1 MTDAQ
6 SYLQKHTN
14 PPVFIVSLL
23 LVVVFVLWGIVA
35 PGNLGDVA
43 TAVKDGFIGKYL
55 GWWYL
60 AAVFGFLV
68 FTVIVLFSPYGRLR
82 LGKDH
87 ETPEWKTWSWF
98 SMLFT
103 AGMGIGLVFFGVME
117 PVWHYMG
124 PPGGEVE
131 ARTGEAAVL
140 AMHQTYFHWG
150 FHPWA
155 VYIILGMSM
164 GYFCFRHDLPLRPAS
179 AFYPLIGRGIYGWV
193 GNLIDILAV
202 FGTLFGLATSLGL
215 GATQIS
221 AGVNSVFGVPDGITL
236 QVIVIGVVTAA
247 AVTSV
252 MLGLDGGIRRLSVW
266 NMYGAIILAA
276 LVFLAGPTLFILKFL
291 VQSVGY
297 YLQNLPAT
305 SLNIFAFGGASGEG
319 GGWMI
324 SWTLFYWGWWIA
336 WSPFVGMFIARVSRG
351 RTIRQFILGCLIAP
365 VGASMVWFA
374 IFGGSAIH
382 YMREGL
388 GSAIAGAGTSDGMF
402 KLLSVMAEHSFLP
415 GIITTLM
422 AILTIIVV
430 ATFFATS
437 SDSGSLVVDMLT
449 NGGDPN
455 PDWRQRLFWAT
466 TEGAVAAILLI
477 GGAAA
482 ADDPTQALNAL
493 QAASVAGGLPF
504 SIVLALMCWGLT
516 RQFRQ
521 DVVPAPTGAAQVGSG
536 AHS

>member
-1 MTDAQ
+1 MALPQ
-6 SYLQKHTN
+6 YFREHTN
-14 PPVFIVSLL
+14 PPVFFLSLI

-43 TAVKDGFIGKYL
+43 TAVKDDFIGKYL

-68 FTVIVLFSPYGRLR
+68 FTVIVLFSPFGRLR
-82 LGKDH
+82 LGKDD
-87 ETPEWKTWSWF
+87 EKPEWTTWSWF

-164 GYFCFRHDLPLRPAS
+164 GYFCFRHDLPLRPAA

-193 GNLIDILAV
+193 GNLVDILAV

-221 AGVNSVFGVPDGITL
+221 AGLGNVFQFDASIGT
-236 QVIVIGVVTAA
+236 QVIVIGVVTAV

-252 MLGLDGGIRRLSVW
+252 MLGLDGGVRRLSVW
-266 NMYGAIILAA
+266 NMYGAIVLAL

-297 YLQNLPAT
+297 YIQNLPAT
-305 SLNIFAFGGASGEG
+305 SLRIFAFGGASGDG

-324 SWTLFYWGWWIA
+324 SWTIFYWGWWIA

-351 RTIRQFILGCLIAP
+351 RTIRQFILGTLLAP
-365 VGASMVWFA
+365 VGASAVWFA
-374 IFGGSAIH
+374 IFGGSAIY
-382 YMREGL
+382 YMRQGAGE
-388 GSAIAGAGTSDGMF
+388 AVAGAGTSDGMF
-402 KLLSVMAEHSFLP
+402 ALMDTLAAESWMP
-415 GIITTLM
+415 GVITTLM
-422 AILTIIVV
+422 SILTIIVV
-430 ATFFATS
+430 AVFFATS

-455 PDWRQRLFWAT
+455 PDWRQRLFWAI
-466 TEGAVAAILLI
+466 TEGAVAAILLV
-477 GGAAA
+477 GGYVA
-482 ADDPTQALNAL
+482 ADSPTEALNAL

-504 SIVLALMCWGLT
+504 SIVLVLMCWGLT

-521 DVVPAPTGAAQVGSG
+521 DVIPAPAGAAQVGSG
-536 AHS
+536 AHG